1 MTCEPLGRRRWRLA
15 TAFILL
21 QFAVYPVAASGHRFG
36 PWRQAV
42 SVDPERSGINTTFN
56 DGCPIESPDGRHLF
70 FASNRTGDL
79 DIWVSAWIPSRRH
92 DDGAWSAPEKQPAPL
107 NTPASEFCPT
117 PLRGNWLLF
126 VSTRSNICGGSNNAD
141 IYLTRRH
148 PVRGWTEPEHLG
160 CNVNS
165 AFEEFSPSIVET
177 AGGTQL
183 FFSSNREDGFNHK
196 IYVST
201 WRQNGTWGEAVPV
214 AELNA
219 LGASDARPSVR
230 HDGLEIVFDSTRD
243 GGPPQ
248 IYTASRRNIFKPWSS
263 VHALDSRVNQNTA
276 AQTRASFSRDGKR
289 LYFGSTRNGGIGSDI
304 FVSTRSGP
312 GPK

>member
-1 MTCEPLGRRRWRLA
+1 MAHEPLGSRWHRLA
-15 TAFILL
+15 IALILA
-21 QFAVYPVAASGHRFG
+21 QVAVYPVAASGHRLG
-36 PWRQAV
+36 EWRQAV
-42 SVDPERSGINTTFN
+42 SVDPGRSGINGTFN

-70 FASNRTGDL
+70 FASNRDGDL
-79 DIWVSAWIPSRRH
+79 DIWTSSWVPSRRH
-92 DDGAWSAPEKQPAPL
+92 DDGAWSAPEKQAAPL
-107 NTPASEFCPT
+107 NTPANEFCPT

-148 PVRGWTEPEHLG
+148 PVRGWKEPEHLG

-165 AFEEFSPSIVET
+165 AFEEFSPSIVE
-177 AGGTQL
+177 AGGATLL

-201 WRQNGTWGEAVPV
+201 LRRNGTWGKAVPV

-219 LGASDARPSVR
+219 QGASDARPNVR

-248 IYTASRRNIFKPWSS
+248 IYTASRRSVFEPWSS
-263 VHALDSRVNQNTA
+263 VHVLDSRVNLSTA
-276 AQTRASFSRDGKR
+276 AQTRASISRDGKR
-289 LYFGSTRNGGIGSDI
+289 LYFGSTRAGGIGSDI
-304 FVSTRSGP
+304 FVSTRSVP
-312 GPK
+312 GQK